1 MDNRFARTFVCGI
14 GGIGTSGPAILLH
27 ELGYRVAGSDLRQS
41 ELTRALQELGIDVII
56 ENGNGASSI
65 DATICDEVER
75 SSCVIVPA
83 AFPSHHPVCQ
93 IAQTRHIPILSR
105 TEALAHIA
113 QLPQFD
119 DVPFVVCMGTLS
131 RARCARSLA
140 TIDRHVAGFCC
151 GAAVRSP
158 HPSPHDATRPTP
170 SLHAMLGSPI
180 FCDIDERDIFQN
192 PALLDAFGAKQIVI
206 TDFAT
211 PDYGYYAQD
220 QTLQKLVDIATQ
232 ALIRSAKS
240 HQNCPKSDYSL
251 IFPAHSSILGNKIRF
266 IERHLSAQNC
276 DDNDNSLLLDNKTR
290 FIERHLSDQNC
301 DDANAHANAENNAA
315 PNICGCNA
323 AAFYRDEAFD
333 FELNAKNGD
342 FYLSQCRNDSNSQ
355 NRIQALATPTA
366 VSGTRTDAAAFAA
379 ACVAATHHCPP
390 PSRANI
396 AQPTAASSQAQSSI
410 APTAGD
416 SSHQNAPFS
425 VGDMACIGWFER
437 IAQARFPRCHIYYD
451 IRMHPVSIAE
461 SLASI
466 GTRHPDCSTSIVIR
480 PFISTLKVYTAQ
492 TWAQVLRRAHAVFI
506 ANPPYEGCSR
516 DDCAQFAEA
525 LCQHGLEARCIET
538 AQALPQFEGA
548 LLVIGAPDMRAF
560 FEP

>member
-1 MDNRFARTFVCGI
+1 MNHRFARTFVCGI

-41 ELTRALQELGIDVII
+41 ELTGALQELGIDVII

-65 DATICDEVER
+65 DAAIRDEVER

-93 IAQTRHIPILSR
+93 IAQMRHIPILSR

-151 GAAVRSP
+151 GAAMRSP
-158 HPSPHDATRPTP
+158 HPSPHEASPHKASPHKAPRSAS

-192 PALLDAFGAKQIVI
+192 PALLDAFGPKQIVI

-211 PDYGYYAQD
+211 PDYGYYAPN

-232 ALIRSAKS
+232 TLIHSAKS
-240 HQNCPKSDYSL
+240 HQNCHKSDYSL
-251 IFPAHSSILGNKIRF
+251 IFPAHSPILDNQIRF
-266 IERHLSAQNC
+266 IERHLSAQ
-276 DDNDNSLLLDNKTR
+276 S
-290 FIERHLSDQNC
+290 C
-301 DDANAHANAENNAA
+301 DDANAHAENNAA
-315 PNICGCNA
+315 PDICGCNA
-323 AAFYRDEAFD
+323 SAFYRDEAFD

-342 FYLSQCRNDSNSQ
+342 FYLSQCHNDPDSQ
-355 NRIQALATPTA
+355 NRIQSLATPTA

-379 ACVAATHHCPP
+379 ACLAATHHCPP

-396 AQPTAASSQAQSSI
+396 AQPTA
-410 APTAGD
+410 GD
-416 SSHQNAPFS
+416 SSPQNAPFS

-437 IAQARFPRCHIYYD
+437 IAQARFPHCHIYYD

>member
-65 DATICDEVER
+65 NAAICDEVEC

-113 QLPQFD
+113 QLPQSNG
-119 DVPFVVCMGTLS
+119 VPFVVCMGTLS

-151 GAAVRSP
+151 GAAMRSP
-158 HPSPHDATRPTP
+158 HPRPHEASPHDAPHPTP
-170 SLHAMLGSPI
+170 SLHAMLGSPV

-240 HQNCPKSDYSL
+240 HQNCTKSDYSL
-251 IFPAHSSILGNKIRF
+251 IFPAHSSIPRNKIRF
-266 IERHLSAQNC
+266 
-276 DDNDNSLLLDNKTR
+276 
-290 FIERHLSDQNC
+290 FERHLSDQSC

-315 PNICGCNA
+315 PDIYGCNA

-342 FYLSQCRNDSNSQ
+342 FYLSQCHNDSNSQ
-355 NRIQALATPTA
+355 NRIQVLATPTA

-379 ACVAATHHCPP
+379 ACLAATHHCPP

-396 AQPTAASSQAQSSI
+396 AQHT
-410 APTAGD
+410 TGD
-416 SSHQNAPFS
+416 SSAQNAPFS

-437 IAQARFPRCHIYYD
+437 IAQARFPHCHIYYD

-480 PFISTLKVYTAQ
+480 PFISTLKVYTTQ